1 MTIFQCSIRRSDNTD
16 LIVFLLH
23 PYDSIVCCVGRRGR
37 DRMVVGF
44 INYLCNLGISPL
56 TCLGEV
62 YQIQHYVIKVV
73 SDLRQVGGFLWVLQ
87 FPPPIKLTTTI

>member
-23 PYDSIVCCVGRRGR
+23 PYDSIVCCVGGRGR

-44 INYLCNLGISPL
+44 ITIYAIWA
-56 TCLGEV
+56 
-62 YQIQHYVIKVV
+62 YHY
-73 SDLRQVGGFLWVLQ
+73 
-87 FPPPIKLTTTI
+87 